1 MEATSSPHAAS
12 LLAHLNHQRDQGVF
26 CDCVL
31 RQRQNP
37 DQLYHAHRC
46 ILAASSPVFASILS
60 SSCALV
66 ELHDPSLS
74 DSVLPFLL
82 DYIYTGVLP
91 YPLSQQDY
99 YSLLSAACHMQMK
112 ELQDALKATWLQSQV
127 NAANDKNA
135 PGMAEMYPFKGTE
148 NTHRTDFKTFKDPS
162 SSPTRYYFQ
171 RLETASTQPLLNEE
185 IFQEDHMNL
194 VSIDP
199 STENGEKSIRERCA
213 NSNTRIDSAALNYL
227 NTFSILESNDR
238 GNASGYRRITFLKQQ
253 DSTSHTADKSD
264 VQKISGVIQYRDVD
278 EHHSPD
284 FLKSDNRQRIPEE
297 ELLCAS
303 EDIKRGS
310 PPSPSSPR
318 PCCGAVPVIRH
329 SSRAA
334 ALQQSEVS
342 AEPPHNRASESSVQ
356 LLSKMAHF
364 SPSVSP
370 ENDNTVEAF
379 TTVCKDQNDVQNQE
393 PRSTIRHSTC
403 ATVRTVN
410 RDYNSN
416 NVHLLKYNEHKQNG
430 HQDSLQSQRK
440 HLGECLAQ
448 NKVSLRGLK
457 HQIESEFDSVP
468 HKHQRLDCFECQRTL
483 LTLATQEESNDQ
495 GAVVSLPMSAQD
507 RGSDSQCEE
516 RLEVEVKGEHS
527 YSCGWL
533 ALTDIEENHCTI
545 SGPAADWYHN
555 IYKDE
560 KGRNDDEYKV
570 SSTQTKPKYTTSQ
583 SGPVNVTDSLSA
595 SKGCQVTA
603 SGKTSSPETMEVD
616 WSSAAPVDS
625 NLPGTTGRTGQPY
638 HWHLLYQGEPHEDA
652 LQDFNHKLSEP
663 SLSPDSDEMRDGV
676 FTGSFAFSG
685 QRSLSQYFPE
695 ETEDQLDVN
704 TSHNEPPASGEHRSD
719 KAEIQFVGM
728 VTAAIDSHDDAQ
740 SNPGS
745 SIGRAVSFDE
755 SADRHRNGKQ
765 ENPFDIKG
773 VWVAQNTGVIE
784 ASKTNEGKTKIS
796 TTPVSSPLSEADC
809 DRASKPT
816 AVSVGMP
823 STLASGP
830 TDRPAHL
837 SSPSH
842 QPFHCSLCDRSFSQR
857 GSLNRHVRSHLGV
870 RPFPCPRCPMTFS
883 RQYRVTEH
891 MRVHQR
897 CALEN
902 GLQKTPQSSVKN
914 NEERLH

>member
-99 YSLLSAACHMQMK
+99 YRLLSAACHMQMK

-127 NAANDKNA
+127 NAANGKNA
-135 PGMAEMYPFKGTE
+135 PCMAEMYPFKGTE

-171 RLETASTQPLLNEE
+171 RLETQPLLNEE
-185 IFQEDHMNL
+185 IFQEDHMNS

-213 NSNTRIDSAALNYL
+213 NSNTRIDSAALNDL
-227 NTFSILESNDR
+227 NTFSILKSNER
-238 GNASGYRRITFLKQQ
+238 GNASDYRQITFLKQQ
-253 DSTSHTADKSD
+253 DSTRHTADKSD
-264 VQKISGVIQYRDVD
+264 VQKISVVIQYRDVD

-342 AEPPHNRASESSVQ
+342 AEPPHNRASESS
-356 LLSKMAHF
+356 
-364 SPSVSP
+364 
-370 ENDNTVEAF
+370 
-379 TTVCKDQNDVQNQE
+379 
-393 PRSTIRHSTC
+393 
-403 ATVRTVN
+403 
-410 RDYNSN
+410 
-416 NVHLLKYNEHKQNG
+416 
-430 HQDSLQSQRK
+430 
-440 HLGECLAQ
+440 
-448 NKVSLRGLK
+448 
-457 HQIESEFDSVP
+457 
-468 HKHQRLDCFECQRTL
+468 
-483 LTLATQEESNDQ
+483 EESNDQ

-533 ALTDIEENHCTI
+533 AVTDIGENHCTI
-545 SGPAADWYHN
+545 SGPAADWYPN

-560 KGRNDDEYKV
+560 KGRSDDEYK
-570 SSTQTKPKYTTSQ
+570 
-583 SGPVNVTDSLSA
+583 
-595 SKGCQVTA
+595 
-603 SGKTSSPETMEVD
+603 
-616 WSSAAPVDS
+616 
-625 NLPGTTGRTGQPY
+625 
-638 HWHLLYQGEPHEDA
+638 
-652 LQDFNHKLSEP
+652 
-663 SLSPDSDEMRDGV
+663 
-676 FTGSFAFSG
+676 
-685 QRSLSQYFPE
+685 
-695 ETEDQLDVN
+695 
-704 TSHNEPPASGEHRSD
+704 
-719 KAEIQFVGM
+719 
-728 VTAAIDSHDDAQ
+728 
-740 SNPGS
+740 
-745 SIGRAVSFDE
+745 AV
-755 SADRHRNGKQ
+755 K
-765 ENPFDIKG
+765 
-773 VWVAQNTGVIE
+773 
-784 ASKTNEGKTKIS
+784 
-796 TTPVSSPLSEADC
+796 
-809 DRASKPT
+809 
-816 AVSVGMP
+816 
-823 STLASGP
+823 
-830 TDRPAHL
+830 
-837 SSPSH
+837 
-842 QPFHCSLCDRSFSQR
+842 
-857 GSLNRHVRSHLGV
+857 
-870 RPFPCPRCPMTFS
+870 
-883 RQYRVTEH
+883 
-891 MRVHQR
+891 
-897 CALEN
+897 
-902 GLQKTPQSSVKN
+902 
-914 NEERLH
+914 